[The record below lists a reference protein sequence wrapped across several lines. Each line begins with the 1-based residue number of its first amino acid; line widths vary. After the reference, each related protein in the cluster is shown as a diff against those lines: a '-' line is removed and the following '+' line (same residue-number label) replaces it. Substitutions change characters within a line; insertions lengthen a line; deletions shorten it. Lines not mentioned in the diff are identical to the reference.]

1 MEEVKAWGT
10 RWFGV
15 KGWRK
20 GWLAVKKRLEEEGE
34 GQVAGAAASVV
45 GDDW

>member
-15 KGWRK
+15 KGWKK
-20 GWLAVKKRLEEEGE
+20 GWLRVKREQGE
-34 GQVAGAAASVV
+34 GDGTAEMVK
-45 GDDW
+45 DDW